1 MSEIEYLALGQERA
15 AEVAALHFISLP
27 DDYLP
32 AFGEKVLRAYYA
44 YSIPHKRADLIAACH
59 GEQVV
64 GVAQVVKGDS
74 IFGGFFLRHPV
85 MLFAGMLRILGRSPR
100 MLKAILSTLWTDKAL
115 RGECRNELAY
125 VFVAPDFRRQGIATG
140 LVKAVN
146 QSLAGCGANCCV
158 TKTLARNE
166 HLLQLYR
173 SFCREVQVVGKF
185 TDQIREYDGANL
197 LQSG

>member
-1 MSEIEYLALGQERA
+1 VSEVEYLALGRERA
-15 AEVAALHFISLP
+15 KEVAALHFISLP

-32 AFGEKVLRAYYA
+32 AFGEKVLQAYYA
-44 YSIPHKRADLIAACH
+44 YSIPHKRAELFAACY

-85 MLFAGMLRILGRSPR
+85 MLFAGMLRILWCSPR
-100 MLKAILSTLWTDKAL
+100 MLAAILSTLRMDKGL

-125 VFVAPDFRRQGIATG
+125 VFVAPGFRRQGVATG
-140 LVKAVN
+140 LVQAVN
-146 QSLAGCGANCCV
+146 QSLAGSGANCCV

-173 SFCREVQVVGKF
+173 SLCQEVKVVGKF
-185 TDQIREYDGANL
+185 TDQIREYAYI
-197 LQSG
+197 QWTV